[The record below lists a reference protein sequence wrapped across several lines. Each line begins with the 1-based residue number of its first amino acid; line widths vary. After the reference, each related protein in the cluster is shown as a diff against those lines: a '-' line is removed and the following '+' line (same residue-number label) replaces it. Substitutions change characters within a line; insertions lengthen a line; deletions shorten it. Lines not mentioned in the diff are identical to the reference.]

1 MNPRSP
7 DGRLPR
13 QTSSPTSCIP
23 GGGAP
28 WPALY
33 TRVLPTLDAIPQ
45 CSWTREATRSRPSLA
60 RLELVMTYRSSRY
73 ASSSSP
79 ACNSA
84 AARSRPSCWPSEKS
98 AGVRAEKS
106 QRDDQLIAFLR
117 ARSWEHKSAFAGHSQ
132 TFPRERRSISQNFV
146 RASPKKGR
154 TGLAPVREQRIPP
167 LSAPSPAATPTV
179 AEGEDGFSRSSSTP
193 NCLWPGGIQCRS
205 CRQRGLAPAES
216 INARRVRLPINQ
228 ERNKDRTREG
238 NEEKKETKRLWLE
251 RQKERT
257 KDRKKDRKKQRK
269 TERKKE
275 RKDHIRRQDLA
286 ALNKTRH
293 VLAKPSKAQQEA
305 TCSHLIR
312 CFANGGGCASPQPPS
327 SFCLGSF

>member
-1 MNPRSP
+1 MGSVAIAQAGEASGSLLPASF
-7 DGRLPR
+7 PR
-13 QTSSPTSCIP
+13 QAHKGCADCAVARLRTRLHNVWRDVAQSVVGPRAAAQEQQEP
-23 GGGAP
+23 G
-28 WPALY
+28 ALQV
-33 TRVLPTLDAIPQ
+33 RKLRQVVQECLVLPTLDAIPQ

-205 CRQRGLAPAES
+205 CRQRGLAPTES
-216 INARRVRLPINQ
+216 INARRVRLPAV
-228 ERNKDRTREG
+228 RENG
-238 NEEKKETKRLWLE
+238 PYPRVPFTDDPGVGACRGLW
-251 RQKERT
+251 
-257 KDRKKDRKKQRK
+257 
-269 TERKKE
+269 
-275 RKDHIRRQDLA
+275 
-286 ALNKTRH
+286 
-293 VLAKPSKAQQEA
+293 
-305 TCSHLIR
+305 
-312 CFANGGGCASPQPPS
+312 G
-327 SFCLGSF
+327 